1 MGTHR
6 RRGLGRRQRPSR
18 VVAVTLLAIAPH
30 LVTSAPAAAGPAT
43 GAAPVARSAPVGQP
57 APQGVP
63 GGDAERPRILFA
75 PDEVDDLRDRLGRE
89 PYRSLFLALHQ
100 RTAAYDARHQ
110 LGDPAIVAQRDMGR
124 AAKNLAF
131 QYALDR
137 TVVDGEIVPFPDATA
152 RAAVGDRVRDLLL
165 NLYPRSRMAVPPPI
179 GGWDRDINTS
189 EEIVDYATAFD
200 TLLGGGYDLGEHEAP
215 VADRLGGLASELHT
229 NFVQPETAGG
239 AADLMQN
246 NHRTKVGAALAIV
259 AVALAGW
266 QPPAGGPGPQQW
278 FDYGVLQVDDVLRFM
293 LMAGD
298 GAYGEGPY
306 YYRYTAMNLLPY
318 VRMWERHI
326 GEGAYRAG
334 DVEVPSPSRHPL
346 FARTQRWMLDTTVP
360 DGTMAPIDDANPGRS
375 MYFGAM
381 PTAVA
386 EAAAAYWRWP
396 ATPQPYETDGSV
408 ELGPDTIVAY
418 DEGIVP
424 TEPWWAPTQFYTEG
438 GTATLRSDWS
448 GDAVMALVLGEHDTA
463 SEFGRD
469 RLGVGRA
476 PQSHEHPDAGSF
488 LMHAFG
494 ERLALDPGYLTFA
507 THGLVNK
514 PQDHNTVLV
523 DGQGPP
529 DYLLASFNWLADPLG
544 RPPAEG
550 QSTLHDT
557 LDGAGFDAT
566 SVATWYRDTE
576 VGRRFLMA
584 DDRYLVIGDR
594 VRGSGSSLSWMQ
606 HGNGGG
612 TSGGSFAPTPV
623 GGRWQIGSARLDTGV
638 SVADQAV
645 ALDTFDTVHE
655 IPFTQQRTHTAV
667 RASVPAGDADAVQV
681 FYPTPAGAAPPTI
694 TDVGTAG
701 AAGLELVDAGE
712 DRRVLVRKDSV
723 SVGLVDE
730 HLDGSLR
737 LAYGE
742 GVSTLTHDGVVLVQ
756 SANQGTL
763 GVRVGDGQADVVAQS
778 PDDAVTVGA
787 LGFDPVAVDGA
798 CGLRNT
804 ADGTVVQLNRERRFT
819 LRSEGGNARPAADA
833 GVERRVM
840 PGDVVTLDGSASCD
854 ADGDDLQPHWELV
867 SAPAGSAW
875 ELTGSDSMQPQLH
888 TDRVGPYRV
897 RLTVTDS
904 HGATSLEQEVL
915 IIAGQRCG
923 DGMDNDFDGRIDT
936 DDADC
941 DGLDPGEALISVGS
955 ASVVEGDEGKPRSVQ
970 FAVTLAKP
978 STTPVTVRYA
988 IEPEGSVTEADFKP
1002 KTGLLTFKPNANS
1015 GVTPTTRY
1023 VSTKVF
1029 PDFDVEGDETFRVTL
1044 SEPSDGY
1051 VVGHDTAVGTIVD
1064 DDPNEDLHVSIGD
1077 ATIVE
1082 GDDGESTNRARVRV
1096 TLNRPTTETLTVQV
1110 TIEAGTAT
1118 PGEDFKPMT
1127 KTLTFKPG
1135 QWQKSIA
1142 VAIYPETIEGE
1153 GTETVLVRLSNPGAG
1168 LGLGR
1173 AEGTVQIIDDD

>member
-1 MGTHR
+1 M
-6 RRGLGRRQRPSR
+6 RRGGGRT
-18 VVAVTLLAIAPH
+18 VVAATIVALLIAATGW
-30 LVTSAPAAAGPAT
+30 VSTGGTVASAGPFT
-43 GAAPVARSAPVGQP
+43 PT
-57 APQGVP
+57 VP
-63 GGDAERPRILFA
+63 GQGSPHPRLIFSPGDESM
-75 PDEVDDLRDRLGRE
+75 LRDRLTRE
-89 PYRSLFLALHQ
+89 PYRTVFVQMSQ
-100 RTAAYDARHQ
+100 RAKNYDTRP
-110 LGDPAIVAQRDMGR
+110 LGDMSVVAQRDLSR
-124 AAKNLAF
+124 AAKAFAF

-137 TVVDGEIVPFPDATA
+137 TLVGGDIVPFADDATRQA
-152 RAAVGDRVRDLLL
+152 TGDRVRDLLL
-165 NLYPRSRMAVPPPI
+165 NLFPRSRLAVLPPI
-179 GGWDRDINTS
+179 GGWDRDISTA
-189 EEIVDYATAFD
+189 EEIANYSAAFD
-200 TLLGGGYDLGEHEAP
+200 AMLGAGYNFGAARDTIVDL
-215 VADRLGGLASELHT
+215 LASVTGELYV
-229 NFVQPETAGG
+229 NFLDPSTASNYT
-239 AADLMQN
+239 DLHQN
-246 NHRTKVGAALAIV
+246 NHRSKSGAAIALAAIV
-259 AVALAGW
+259 LADDV
-266 QPPAGGPGPQQW
+266 PAARDW
-278 FDYGVLQVDDVLRFM
+278 FDYGVLLVDDVLRYM
-293 LMAGD
+293 LVTGD
-298 GAYGEGPY
+298 GAYAEGPF
-306 YYRYTAMNLLPY
+306 YYRLTMQNVLPLLSAWQRFLGDGSWM
-318 VRMWERHI
+318 VD
-326 GEGAYRAG
+326 
-334 DVEVPSPSRHPL
+334 DVEVPAMHSHPL
-346 FARTQRWMLDTTVP
+346 FRRTQRWMLDTTVP

-941 DGLDPGEALISVGS
+941 DGLDPGEASISVGS

-1142 VAIYPETIEGE
+1142 VAIYPETIAGE
-1153 GTETVLVRLSNPGAG
+1153 GTETVLVRLSNPRAG

>member
-1 MGTHR
+1 M
-6 RRGLGRRQRPSR
+6 RRGGGRT
-18 VVAVTLLAIAPH
+18 VVAATIVALLIA
-30 LVTSAPAAAGPAT
+30 AT
-43 GAAPVARSAPVGQP
+43 GWVSTGGTVASAGRFTPTVP
-57 APQGVP
+57 SQGSPHPRLIFSP
-63 GGDAERPRILFA
+63 G
-75 PDEVDDLRDRLGRE
+75 DESMLRDRLTRE
-89 PYRSLFLALHQ
+89 PYRTVFVQMSQ
-100 RTAAYDARHQ
+100 RAKNYDTRP
-110 LGDPAIVAQRDMGR
+110 LGDMSVVAQRDLSR
-124 AAKNLAF
+124 AAKAFAF

-137 TVVDGEIVPFPDATA
+137 TLVGGDIVPFADDATRQA
-152 RAAVGDRVRDLLL
+152 TGDRVRDLLL
-165 NLYPRSRMAVPPPI
+165 NLFPRSRLAVLPPI
-179 GGWDRDINTS
+179 GGWDRDISTA
-189 EEIVDYATAFD
+189 EEIANYSAAFD
-200 TLLGGGYDLGEHEAP
+200 AMLGAGYNFGAARDTIVDL
-215 VADRLGGLASELHT
+215 LASVTGELYV
-229 NFVQPETAGG
+229 NFLDPSTASNYT
-239 AADLMQN
+239 DLHQN
-246 NHRTKVGAALAIV
+246 NHRSKSGAAIALAAIV
-259 AVALAGW
+259 LADDV
-266 QPPAGGPGPQQW
+266 PAARDW
-278 FDYGVLQVDDVLRFM
+278 FDYGVLLVDDVLRYM
-293 LMAGD
+293 LVTGD
-298 GAYGEGPY
+298 GAYAEGPF
-306 YYRYTAMNLLPY
+306 YYRLTMQNVLPLLSA
-318 VRMWERHI
+318 WERFL
-326 GEGAYRAG
+326 GDGSWMVD
-334 DVEVPSPSRHPL
+334 DVEVPAMHSHPL
-346 FARTQRWMLDTTVP
+346 FRRTQRWMLDTTVP

-923 DGMDNDFDGRIDT
+923 DDMDNDFDGRIDT

-1142 VAIYPETIEGE
+1142 VAIYPETIAGE